1 MFSKNTLSEYSSGLC
16 IGQWGYKSVEAPF
29 RGHACGQRWF
39 WHLGNIWNHA
49 DRSFIQSF
57 MPQKF
62 VLSSFYKCITSCDMN
77 LSCFGRHF
85 LSLPYKQ
92 QKTLKNR
99 SISDLADLSNQML
112 LFLFLI
118 PNRLIA
124 LPQLGSTWQASESLF
139 IHPINTNN
147 SNISLTNTQRV
158 ASEGQTKPMV
168 SSSGVWI

>member
-1 MFSKNTLSEYSSGLC
+1 
-16 IGQWGYKSVEAPF
+16 
-29 RGHACGQRWF
+29 
-39 WHLGNIWNHA
+39 
-49 DRSFIQSF
+49 
-57 MPQKF
+57 
-62 VLSSFYKCITSCDMN
+62 MN

-124 LPQLGSTWQASESLF
+124 LPQLGST
-139 IHPINTNN
+139 
-147 SNISLTNTQRV
+147 
-158 ASEGQTKPMV
+158 
-168 SSSGVWI
+168 